1 MSMINPLRIYQLLLL
16 IFTKLNDIYIYFLL
30 MCVFLKERVFY
41 PIKYGADPTGERDS
55 SDAILKALSYAFQV
69 QNELELLPG
78 INDLAG
84 VVIDLQGGN
93 YKISKPIRFPAGGGN
108 ILVSIPSCSFLSINS
123 DILHIDHLF

>member
-1 MSMINPLRIYQLLLL
+1 MR
-16 IFTKLNDIYIYFLL
+16 
-30 MCVFLKERVFY
+30 VFLKERVFY
-41 PIKYGADPTGERDS
+41 PIKYGADPAGERDS

-108 ILVSIPSCSFLSINS
+108 PGEYPVLFILIHKQRYFTYRSSFLECT
-123 DILHIDHLF
+123 

>member
-1 MSMINPLRIYQLLLL
+1 
-16 IFTKLNDIYIYFLL
+16 

-108 ILVSIPSCSFLSINS
+108 ILVSIYPVLFILIHKQRYFTYRSSFLECT
-123 DILHIDHLF
+123 

>member
-1 MSMINPLRIYQLLLL
+1 
-16 IFTKLNDIYIYFLL
+16 
-30 MCVFLKERVFY
+30 
-41 PIKYGADPTGERDS
+41 
-55 SDAILKALSYAFQV
+55 V

-108 ILVSIPSCSFLSINS
+108 ILVSIPSCSFFSINS

>member
-1 MSMINPLRIYQLLLL
+1 MR
-16 IFTKLNDIYIYFLL
+16 
-30 MCVFLKERVFY
+30 VFLKERVFY

-108 ILVSIPSCSFLSINS
+108 ILVSIYPVLFILIHKQRYFTYRSSFLECT
-123 DILHIDHLF
+123 